1 MIDPASETD
10 AIAVDGARP
19 APPEMIGAALA
30 PLRERYAHWL
40 QLDSQQVL
48 DDREEAA
55 HDVRA
60 MQLVLRME
68 RTDPPSWHRALA
80 AAAIGAAR
88 LCVDRRSEPGGEWH
102 QAIAEYC
109 HGHIRKVTRRARG
122 AHWVAAQELPG
133 ITVDIDGTQVRALVP
148 GRVTELDPRIS
159 RLQVGGTDVEP
170 DGPVGEPD
178 DSALGVWLLPG
189 PVMTLGKAMAQAGHA
204 GMIAVALLA
213 GDDQAGLR
221 TWTSRGCPAAARRA
235 SADEWSGL
243 SDALGDQQGAWRV
256 NRLLAVRD
264 AGFTEVAPGTV
275 TVIARAPGMS

>member
-1 MIDPASETD
+1 MTDADPAT
-10 AIAVDGARP
+10 VP
-19 APPEMIGAALA
+19 IGAALV
-30 PLRERYAHWL
+30 PLRDRYVHWL
-40 QLDSQQVL
+40 NLDPAQVRE
-48 DDREEAA
+48 DREEAA
-55 HDVRA
+55 QDVRA

-80 AAAIGAAR
+80 AAAIGAAA
-88 LCVDRRSEPGGEWH
+88 LCVDPRSEPGGEWH

-109 HGHIRKVTRRARG
+109 QGHIRKVTRRARG

-170 DGPVGEPD
+170 DEPSGESD
-178 DSALGVWLLPG
+178 GSALGIWLLPG

-213 GDDQAGLR
+213 GDDQASLR
-221 TWTSRGCPAAARRA
+221 AWTARGCPATARRS
-235 SADEWSGL
+235 SADEWGRL
-243 SDALGDQQGAWRV
+243 SAALGDQQGAWRV

-275 TVIARAPGMS
+275 TVIARAPRSG